1 MNVTKTLKTAAR
13 IGAGSALAF
22 SAFAVT
28 SMPAHAATSPD
39 TTAVSGDP
47 ASNNQVTFGPLID
60 GGLVNGP
67 LVDGPLV
74 NTGGTGPFQFGQF
87 Q

>member
-1 MNVTKTLKTAAR
+1 MTKTLKTAAR
-13 IGAGSALAF
+13 IAAGSALAF
-22 SAFAVT
+22 SALAVA
-28 SMPAHAATSPD
+28 SMPAQAAIVPD
-39 TTAVSGDP
+39 TTTVSSDP
-47 ASNNQVTFGPLID
+47 ASNNQVAFAPLID

>member
-1 MNVTKTLKTAAR
+1 MKKTLKTATR
-13 IGAGSALAF
+13 IAAGSALAF

-28 SMPAHAATSPD
+28 SMPAHAATVPD
-39 TTAVSGDP
+39 TTAVSSDP
-47 ASNNQVTFGPLID
+47 ASNNEFTFGPLVD
-60 GGLVNGP
+60 GGLINGP